1 MHLVEILE
9 HHCPTYH
16 IRDASEFDGTDKIRH
31 FNQWNREIVQT
42 ENWIPSDVPELK
54 IAITSGASC
63 PDAMV
68 DEVMLKLLTLFPG
81 SAEVEEVLVTTL
93 ADDDSGQH

>member
-1 MHLVEILE
+1 M
-9 HHCPTYH
+9 
-16 IRDASEFDGTDKIRH
+16 
-31 FNQWNREIVQT
+31 QT